1 MAKSHKVLVYV
12 EGKSEVIFFKQY
24 FNKYIKDNYDINIE
38 CIEGDIT
45 SFKRNIQRG
54 LYFDYKEIFVL
65 RDLKTEK
72 KGYINYYCIENMKND
87 FTTKREKRFLYNIGR
102 SYKFIVV
109 SNEIESWALT
119 YKRETNNRSEC
130 HYREMYT
137 EFNCSK
143 KTLCMKRYTDKLKK
157 EELKF
162 EINNN
167 KSFKYFMDKLILC
180 K

>member
-87 FTTKREKRFLYNIGR
+87 FTTKGKRDFYIIL
-102 SYKFIVV
+102 VEV
-109 SNEIESWALT
+109 
-119 YKRETNNRSEC
+119 
-130 HYREMYT
+130 
-137 EFNCSK
+137 
-143 KTLCMKRYTDKLKK
+143 
-157 EELKF
+157 
-162 EINNN
+162 IN
-167 KSFKYFMDKLILC
+167 L
-180 K
+180 